1 LLTLNAFYKYL
12 ILLMMKTKLLLS
24 SLFTFVFCLLSSQ
37 VPQGFN
43 YQAIARDGSGNLVVG
58 ATIKVKLSILSD
70 TTGFYISGGGTY
82 LWEEEQTNVK
92 TNAFGLFTVVLGNQ
106 SATKIQGSASSFGT
120 IDWAKTPLY
129 IGTKIANPTD
139 YKNLG
144 SAKLWSVPY
153 SMVADSTKALLKG
166 SRLSVISSNDVS
178 TDALFEVKRKDG
190 QTVFAV
196 YPNAVNIYVP
206 RTTPKG
212 VKGGFAIGGFD
223 GSKIDPQDYFR
234 VTPDSIRIYIDK
246 TPDLVKGAT
255 KGGFAIGGFDQVKGW
270 KHDLL
275 TVSKDSVRIYIDKT
289 PSIKGATKGGF
300 AIGGFAEG
308 KGETQDL
315 LTVSN
320 DSIRMYI
327 NDLPGKGATKGGF
340 AIGGFDQVKG
350 NNNFLNV
357 ATEATGIINPSQ
369 NRILWYPIKNAFL
382 TGKVLIEKPDS
393 VGVNS
398 FATGYESKA
407 KGQYS
412 QALGYKATARGD
424 NSTSI
429 GNQSVASKSNSFA
442 LGQFAQARND
452 ETYAFGRGAIAEGL
466 RSYAFGS
473 AGVDSAGNVTG
484 VAYAKG
490 AYSFTIGQGSQAL
503 ATGSFA
509 IGIGDTARGFGSM
522 AIGYL
527 TASTGNA
534 SLSLGSMTTAS
545 GNSSTAM
552 GNKTIAS
559 EWASMATGD
568 RTVASGGSSFAG
580 GNFSRA
586 TGPADFSFGFN
597 NLASGGQSV
606 AFGFNTRATNWFSTA
621 TGNQTHADGN
631 ASFAGGQDCE
641 ATGDASFSFG
651 WNGLSSGGGSVTFGH
666 NAKATNFASF
676 AIGSETYSSGACSLA
691 GGKFSQARGH
701 NSVSLGDNTKAIG
714 NQSFAMG
721 SNTESHGNSSVS
733 FGQFTKSKSFGSL
746 VIGQY
751 NDTSGVQ
758 TDYWIGTDP
767 AFVIGNGN
775 SNSDRKN
782 AFTVLQNGN
791 TGIAMVNPQQKL
803 DIAGG
808 NGRVESGYGWLTNSD
823 LRFKKNISTL
833 ESSLEK
839 VLNLRGVRY
848 DLLEDQT
855 SPNSQGKNIGFIA
868 QELEKVVPEVVVT
881 GSDGYKSVAYDKLS
895 AVLTEAIKEQQKQI
909 EDQKVQIESVK
920 QVNLQLKS
928 ELDDL
933 KAIVSNLVANQ
944 KGQGNK

>member
-1 LLTLNAFYKYL
+1 
-12 ILLMMKTKLLLS
+12 MKTRLLLS
-24 SLFTFVFCLLSSQ
+24 TCLFFIFCFLSSQ

-43 YQAIARDGSGNLVVG
+43 YQAIAKDGSGNPITN
-58 ATIKVKLSILSD
+58 ATIKVKLSILTD
-70 TTGFYISGGGTY
+70 TTGFYTSGSGTF
-82 LWEEEQTNVK
+82 LWEEEQTNIK
-92 TNAFGLFTVVLGNQ
+92 TNAFGLFTVVFGNT
-106 SATKIQGSASSFGT
+106 SATKVQGFATNFSA
-120 IDWAKTPLY
+120 IDWTKTPLF
-129 IGTKIANPTD
+129 IGTKIANPID

-144 SAKLWSVPY
+144 AAKLWSVPY

-166 SRLSVISSNDVS
+166 SKLSVISANDGS

-223 GSKIDPQDYFR
+223 GSKTDPQDYFR
-234 VTPDSIRIYIDK
+234 VTPDSVRIYIDK
-246 TPDLVKGAT
+246 TPTLLKGAT

-270 KHDLL
+270 RQDLL

-340 AIGGFDQVKG
+340 AIGGFDQMKG
-350 NNNFLNV
+350 NSNFLNV

-382 TGKVLIEKPDS
+382 AGRVLIEKPDS

-398 FATGYESKA
+398 FATGFESKA
-407 KGQYS
+407 KGLYS
-412 QALGYKATARGD
+412 QAMGYKAIARGD

-442 LGQFAQARND
+442 LGQFAQALND

-484 VAYAKG
+484 VSYTKG
-490 AYSFTIGQGSQAL
+490 AYSFAIGQGSQAL
-503 ATGSFA
+503 ATSSFA

-580 GNFSRA
+580 GNFCRA
-586 TGPADFSFGFN
+586 TSHADFSFGFN
-597 NLASGGQSV
+597 NVASGGQSV

-666 NAKATNFASF
+666 KTKATNYASF
-676 AIGSETYSSGACSLA
+676 AIGSETYSSGAFSLA
-691 GGKFSQARGH
+691 GGHFSQARGH

-791 TGIAMVNPQQKL
+791 TSIGHATPSQML
-803 DIAGG
+803 DVMG
-808 NGRVESGYGWLTNSD
+808 NARFRSIGSGTYATSLAITSDGTLTTSTSD
-823 LRFKKNISTL
+823 ISMKKDIVPISQAL
-833 ESSLEK
+833 QK
-839 VLNLRGVRY
+839 VLEMNGVYFSWKNDNLDKRR
-848 DLLEDQT
+848 L
-855 SPNSQGKNIGFIA
+855 GFIA
-868 QELEKVVPEVVVT
+868 QEMEKVLPEVVFTNSV
-881 GSDGYKSVAYDKLS
+881 DGLKGINYPEITVVLAQ
-895 AVLTEAIKEQQKQI
+895 AVKEQQQQIESQQKQI
-909 EDQKVQIESVK
+909 DELKTL
-920 QVNLQLKS
+920 VN
-928 ELDDL
+928 
-933 KAIVSNLVANQ
+933 NLIANQ
-944 KGQGNK
+944 TSKGGN